1 MLNLLNHR
9 RYPATTLKVTQQV
22 AKSFIFKR
30 WKQVLEPVLAIP
42 RLFVSPDEHR
52 LLRAV
57 W

>member
-1 MLNLLNHR
+1 MLNFLNR
-9 RYPATTLKVTQQV
+9 RHHPTSTLKGTQQV
-22 AKSFIFKR
+22 ARSFIFKR